1 MKRGSFCPLTLDYLR
16 PLLVTP
22 LEDLP
27 ELPPEVDLELLLLLR
42 IEGLLAVLLDELLP
56 LLEVAIELLL
66 LEEGLLAVLLEEL
79 RPWLE
84 EVWLRFEDRL

>member
-1 MKRGSFCPLTLDYLR
+1 M
-16 PLLVTP
+16 
-22 LEDLP
+22 
-27 ELPPEVDLELLLLLR
+27 
-42 IEGLLAVLLDELLP
+42 LLDELPP

-84 EVWLRFEDRL
+84 EVWLRFEDDS